1 MKRLISLSL
10 FLSSALCSHA
20 QDVNKTLTLDEVTV
34 QAAKVVNKPDG
45 LLIYPTNA
53 QKQGSNNG
61 FSILEKLS
69 LANLRIDHVNHMPS
83 RLLTTG
89 ERCN

>member
-34 QAAKVVNKPDG
+34 QAAKVVNKADG

-53 QKQGSNNG
+53 QKQGSTMASASSRSSR
-61 FSILEKLS
+61 FPTFALTMST
-69 LANLRIDHVNHMPS
+69 MPS

-89 ERCN
+89 ARFN

>member
-10 FLSSALCSHA
+10 LLSSALCSHA

-34 QAAKVVNKPDG
+34 QAAKVVNKVDG

-53 QKQGSNNG
+53 QK
-61 FSILEKLS
+61 
-69 LANLRIDHVNHMPS
+69 
-83 RLLTTG
+83 
-89 ERCN
+89 